1 MAETGNAEVCG
12 NEPERWAGARSSR
25 THPHGKER
33 FETLR
38 ATGKSSKKGSVRH
51 GLVFRMENGLVLAK
65 WQEEGQSGGYHC
77 RPRQEMRK
85 AWLR

>member
-1 MAETGNAEVCG
+1 MAEMANTEVCG
-12 NEPERWAGARSSR
+12 NEPERWAGARSLW

-38 ATGKSSKKGSVRH
+38 ATGKSSKKGSVHR

-65 WQEEGQSGGYHC
+65 W
-77 RPRQEMRK
+77 
-85 AWLR
+85 